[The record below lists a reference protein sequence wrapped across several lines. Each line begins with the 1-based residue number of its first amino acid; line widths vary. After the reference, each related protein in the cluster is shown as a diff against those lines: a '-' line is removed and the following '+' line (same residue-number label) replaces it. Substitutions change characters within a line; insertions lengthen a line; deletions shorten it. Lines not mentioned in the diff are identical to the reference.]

1 MEIVPN
7 IIGAATYELIENNL
21 RDEILSGVFPPG
33 ARIIIQD
40 IAKRYNVSE
49 MPVREA
55 LQRLQGEGL
64 IELLPHKGSRV
75 KVIDPAFM
83 ENIYDIRGVI
93 EGLLVCSCV
102 ENMSLSSI
110 NQLEVI
116 NGKIFD
122 AAGENRLLDVVSLNV
137 EFHETIYQFNTNPEA
152 YKIYKKY
159 TSLLRALRKQFP
171 VSVQRM
177 KVMAEEH
184 TMIIEALK
192 TMDKVALEKLMKE
205 HSEGSKKDLLQKMRD

>member
-1 MEIVPN
+1 MERVSN
-7 IIGAATYELIENNL
+7 KIGAATYELIENNL
-21 RDEILSGVFPPG
+21 REEILSGVFPPG
-33 ARIIIQD
+33 TRIIIQD

-75 KVIDPAFM
+75 KVVDPAFM

-93 EGLLVCSCV
+93 EGLLACSCV
-102 ENMSLSSI
+102 ENISLSAL
-110 NQLEVI
+110 NQLEAI
-116 NGKIFD
+116 NGKIVD
-122 AAGENRLLDVVSLNV
+122 AVRESRPLEVVSLNV

-159 TSLLRALRKQFP
+159 SSLLRALRKQYP
-171 VSVQRM
+171 VSAQRM
-177 KVMAEEH
+177 KAMAEEH
-184 TMIIEALK
+184 TKIIEALK
-192 TMDKVALEKLMKE
+192 TMDKGALEKLMRE
-205 HSEGSKKDLLQKMRD
+205 HSEGGKKDLLQKMRN